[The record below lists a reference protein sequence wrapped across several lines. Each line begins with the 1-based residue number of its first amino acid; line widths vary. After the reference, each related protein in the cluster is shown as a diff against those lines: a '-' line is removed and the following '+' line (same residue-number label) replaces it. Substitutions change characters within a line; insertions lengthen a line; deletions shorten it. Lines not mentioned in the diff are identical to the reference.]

1 MKEVKSLFIILFEL
15 SLVIYNIIKLFN
27 VAVITDQ
34 VINDSSSV
42 TCQLLLLLLQ
52 LLLRFEKL
60 VFRYLGL

>member
-34 VINDSSSV
+34 VINDGSSV